1 LAISI
6 CDPASQSASIS
17 AAAPERIPSAS
28 SAASMSSVNS
38 RRQNRAYADTTSLQ
52 NQFATDDM

>member
-1 LAISI
+1 
-6 CDPASQSASIS
+6 
-17 AAAPERIPSAS
+17 
-28 SAASMSSVNS
+28 MSSVNS